1 MKLKRIFGIIII
13 LIICQLLLSY
23 YIYEYTMFEHPTGK
37 FFLIF
42 VTNWILIIYAVG
54 YIFRDYTNL
63 FLTLRRFD
71 RNLDTTTIL
80 YELLKELAGI
90 ENKEEIYDKILEA
103 ALKSI
108 PSGKMG
114 SILLKHD
121 EYYVFETSKGFN
133 HEYLELIQLRAEETG
148 LYKLT
153 DGKMDKTVVIKDI
166 HQLNQGY
173 MDSVQI
179 ELLKK
184 AGTDKVNSSIT
195 APIKLRQHVIGMI
208 SLDSTD
214 HNAFDRSDIEILEL
228 FAFEVSKF
236 VQMYETME
244 LNLVMS
250 RYDELTNICNRRY
263 GREQLKRLMKAKTP
277 FVLVSIDLNN
287 LKAVNDMYGHDV
299 GDALIQSFVKNTKI
313 FISKDDIISRYGGD
327 EFIIIF
333 PKHTP
338 LEVRV
343 ILDDLKHYL
352 KNQSIMNEGPPIS
365 VSFSYGLVEY
375 PSETINYDELLKI
388 ADDRMYNNKREKKE
402 YTNLH

>member
-1 MKLKRIFGIIII
+1 
-13 LIICQLLLSY
+13 
-23 YIYEYTMFEHPTGK
+23 
-37 FFLIF
+37 
-42 VTNWILIIYAVG
+42 
-54 YIFRDYTNL
+54 
-63 FLTLRRFD
+63 
-71 RNLDTTTIL
+71 
-80 YELLKELAGI
+80 
-90 ENKEEIYDKILEA
+90 
-103 ALKSI
+103 
-108 PSGKMG
+108 MG

-133 HEYLELIQLRAEETG
+133 HEYLELIQLRPEETG
-148 LYKLT
+148 LYKVT

-299 GDALIQSFVKNTKI
+299 GDALIQSFVKNTK
-313 FISKDDIISRYGGD
+313 FLLARM
-327 EFIIIF
+327 
-333 PKHTP
+333 
-338 LEVRV
+338 
-343 ILDDLKHYL
+343 ILSQDMVE
-352 KNQSIMNEGPPIS
+352 MNS
-365 VSFSYGLVEY
+365 LSFFQG
-375 PSETINYDELLKI
+375 TH
-388 ADDRMYNNKREKKE
+388 R
-402 YTNLH
+402 